1 MSRFALSEY
10 LMTLNCVLQ
19 LTPFVSRFVCTLDES
34 YEMLDD
40 GNTIEY
46 PHLLEVKV
54 NAFSRLIGNCF
65 TLDGVERLVHPFVV
79 VVGVVV
85 VTDHTSG

>member
-1 MSRFALSEY
+1 M
-10 LMTLNCVLQ
+10 
-19 LTPFVSRFVCTLDES
+19 
-34 YEMLDD
+34 
-40 GNTIEY
+40 IEY

-65 TLDGVERLVHPFVV
+65 TPDGVVRLVHPFVV

-85 VTDHTSG
+85 VTDHASG